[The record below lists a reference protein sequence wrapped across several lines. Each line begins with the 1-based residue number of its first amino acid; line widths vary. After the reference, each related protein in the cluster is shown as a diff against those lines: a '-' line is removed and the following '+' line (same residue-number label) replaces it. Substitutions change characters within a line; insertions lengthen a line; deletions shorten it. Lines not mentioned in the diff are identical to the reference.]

1 MIERVIYM
9 KKKNQKFYFSFSDI
23 LFVLLS
29 AVFFMA
35 AQAAVVTLLQ
45 INEIISAL
53 FFCSL
58 FSAAVLTYVFY
69 RRGAQLRG
77 DAKPTAEISSVLSE
91 ALLSSPNP
99 VLVCSSSSSKIL
111 WMNKTAADIAGGKH
125 NSRFESIFERE
136 QTGNDALSIGPEDKA
151 LYHAG
156 ERMYKCRLNTA
167 YGNDD
172 VLYRVYTMV
181 DITEREETERA
192 LKGKECAVA
201 YIVVDN
207 LEELLNYEQEDYRSA
222 SGETDRLLRQWA
234 AEAGGTIKEYQQEK
248 YIFFFAQSHLPV
260 FEKQGFD
267 ILDKIRNIRIGENSI
282 SLTVSIGVSNHGE
295 TVAEKEKNARSALD
309 TALQRGGDQAVVKG
323 DGTLDIYGGKTKMAQ
338 KRTKVKARTIANE
351 LVSHITSSDNVII
364 MFHKFADFDAFG
376 SAVGIARLA
385 MFCGVPVNIVMSKG
399 DSGIEKCYNRIKD
412 EKDYK
417 GVFVDSAT
425 ALDMVTSNTLLIIC
439 DVCNKRQFECPELC
453 DSCKNIVIIDHHRKT
468 ADFDFQPIIT
478 YIEPAASAASE
489 LVCEML
495 EQVLPAECLLQK
507 EAELMLTG
515 ILLDTNQF
523 TKSTGTRTFSAALY
537 LRSVGADV
545 GEVQEFFKTDLND
558 FQREQRFHSN
568 VEIYRNICAIAT
580 AVGPCEI
587 KDKIPAA
594 KAANRLLTV
603 EGVKASFTI
612 VPIDNEI
619 HISARSSGTINV
631 QLILEG
637 LRGGGHF
644 DAAGTRLEGAGVDEA
659 VAMLKAAIDKYL
671 DDFKK

>member
-1 MIERVIYM
+1 M
-9 KKKNQKFYFSFSDI
+9 KKKHQRFHFSFTDI
-23 LFVLLS
+23 LFVVLS

-35 AQAAVVTLLQ
+35 AQAVVVRLLKV
-45 INEIISAL
+45 NEIIAAL

-58 FSAAVLTYVFY
+58 FSATVLTYVFY
-69 RRGAQLRG
+69 KRGAQVRG
-77 DAKPTAEISSVLSE
+77 EARPTAEIGAVLSE
-91 ALLSSPNP
+91 ALLNSPNP
-99 VLVCSSSSSKIL
+99 VVVCSASSTKVL
-111 WMNKTAADIAGGKH
+111 WMNKTAAELSGGKMGA
-125 NSRFESIFERE
+125 RFDSIFKAADSENENVALTPEADKLYVSGDRVYRCRE
-136 QTGNDALSIGPEDKA
+136 NS
-151 LYHAG
+151 
-156 ERMYKCRLNTA
+156 A
-167 YGNDD
+167 YGSDD

-181 DITEREETERA
+181 DITERAETERE
-192 LKGKECAVA
+192 LMGRQCAVA

-207 LEELLNYEQEDYRSA
+207 LEELLNYEQEDYRTA

-234 AEAGGTIKEYQQEK
+234 SEAGGTIKEYQQEK
-248 YIFFFAQSHLPV
+248 YIFFFHQSYMPV

-267 ILDKIRNIRIGENSI
+267 ILDKIRNVRIGENSI
-282 SLTVSIGVSNHGE
+282 SLTVSIGVSCFGA
-295 TVAEKEKNARSALD
+295 TVAEREKNARSALD

-351 LVSHITSSDNVII
+351 LVSHMTGADNVIV

-376 SAVGIARLA
+376 SAVGVARLA
-385 MFCGVPVNIVMSKG
+385 MFCGVPVNIVVAP
-399 DSGIEKCYNRIKD
+399 DDNGIRKCYERIKD
-412 EKDYK
+412 EKDYR

-425 ALDMVTSNTLLIIC
+425 ALDLVSSNTLLVIC
-439 DVCNKRQFECPELC
+439 DVCNKRQFECPELAEN
-453 DSCKNIVIIDHHRKT
+453 CKNIVIIDHHRKT

-545 GEVQEFFKTDLND
+545 GEVQEFFKTDLYD
-558 FQREQRFHSN
+558 FQREFRFHSN
-568 VEIYRNICAIAT
+568 VEIYRNVCAIAT

-644 DAAGTRLEGAGVDEA
+644 DAAGTRIEGAEIDEA
-659 VAMLKAAIDKYL
+659 VSMLKAAIDKYL
-671 DDFKK
+671 DDLKK